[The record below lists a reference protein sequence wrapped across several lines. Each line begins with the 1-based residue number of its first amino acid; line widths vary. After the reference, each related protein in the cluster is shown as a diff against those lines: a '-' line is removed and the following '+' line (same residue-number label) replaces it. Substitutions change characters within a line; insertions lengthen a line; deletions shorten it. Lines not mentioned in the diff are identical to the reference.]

1 MVTSRK
7 DCFFGLHFDF
17 HAMPGDEVGSI
28 IDIASIEEMLDAT
41 KPDMIQVDT
50 KGHAGISSY
59 MTKAGTHA
67 EVMHMDVLKTWREL
81 TAKRG
86 IRLYVHHS
94 GLFDLLATKL
104 HPDWA
109 RLDADGNPTGGA
121 ASVFSPYADELLI
134 PQILEMAAYG
144 AEGAWIDGDEW
155 RCFVDYSHWALDAY
169 YKETGNTHAP
179 HPGEDGYEDYC
190 EFCREGFRRYV
201 AHYIAA
207 VKEKYPD
214 FEITSNWMYTH
225 TMPEKRVVPI
235 DFISG
240 DYNCTNAVNE
250 ARIVARCIVPQK
262 LTWDLMAWGQQ
273 ALPCSWET
281 RNRCTKEPEQLCQEA
296 AVVLSLGGGFQFF
309 NILYGTGGL
318 VQRWAIPG
326 WGEVAEFCRA
336 RQAYCFGAVSRADI
350 AVLYPAYYRDQPLF
364 TGAAFKTLSGFV
376 AMLSDAGF
384 SADVVNE
391 ADLADLDRYRVVLMP
406 EADVYKPETLAR
418 LDAFVKAGGTVIADG
433 GVILPE
439 GMSGLSYGEKTH
451 RLIFPDCGGRL
462 SCMETDCY
470 TLIPT
475 TATAVLDS
483 YRGNYYYAPER
494 DDAVFLNT
502 YGKGK
507 VASLAFALSPV
518 YSTNVTSALK
528 QFTKRLMDAVG
539 YRAEVSVEGSDYA
552 DLTLMEKAGH
562 IMANIINRAG
572 EHNATGV
579 RTFREI
585 PPIGPLTLR
594 ARTATPPKSVTLRP
608 EGIPL
613 TPTKTD
619 DGYTYTIESIH
630 IHAIAEIEL

>member
-28 IDIASIEEMLDAT
+28 IDLASIEEMLDAT

-59 MTKAGTHA
+59 MTTAGTHA
-67 EVMHMDVLKTWREL
+67 EVMKMDVLKAWREL

-94 GLFDLLATKL
+94 GLFDQLATQL
-104 HPDWA
+104 HPDW
-109 RLDADGNPTGGA
+109 RRVDADGNPTEGA
-121 ASVFSPYADELLI
+121 VSAFSPYVDELLI

-155 RCFVDYSHWALDAY
+155 RCFVDYSHHATDAY
-169 YKETGNTHAP
+169 YKGTGKAHAP
-179 HPGEDGYEDYC
+179 HPGEDGYDEYC

-201 AHYIAA
+201 ARYIAA
-207 VKEKYPD
+207 VKEKYPS

-225 TMPEKRVVPI
+225 TMPEKRTVPI

-240 DYNCTNAVNE
+240 VNE
-250 ARIVARCIVPQK
+250 ARVVARCIVPQK

-326 WGEVAEFCRA
+326 WREVAEFCRA
-336 RQAYCFGAVSRADI
+336 RQDACFGATSRADI

-364 TGAAFKTLSGFV
+364 TGAAFKNLSGFV
-376 AMLSDAGF
+376 AMLSDAGY
-384 SADVVNE
+384 STDVINE

-406 EADVYKPETLAR
+406 TADRYTPETIAR
-418 LDAFVKAGGTVIADG
+418 LDAFVAAGGTLIADG
-433 GVILPE
+433 GAALPE
-439 GMSGLSYGEKTH
+439 KMSGVHFGEPMH
-451 RLIFPDCGGRL
+451 RLVFPDCGERL
-462 SCMETDCY
+462 SCLETDYRTPEC
-470 TLIPT
+470 I
-475 TATAVLDS
+475 TASPILDA
-483 YRGNYYYAPER
+483 YRGNYYYEAER
-494 DDAVFLNT
+494 DIAATLNA
-502 YGKGK
+502 YGAGH
-507 VASLAFALSPV
+507 VACLAFSLSP
-518 YSTNVTSALK
+518 YYANNVTYALK
-528 QFTKRLMDAVG
+528 QFTKRLLAAVG

-552 DLTLMEKAGH
+552 DLTLMEKDGH
-562 IMANIINRAG
+562 IMANVINRTG
-572 EHNATGV
+572 EHSATGV

-594 ARTATPPKSVTLRP
+594 VRTDKKPKRVTLRP

-613 TPTKTD
+613 TEIPSD
-619 DGYTYTIESIH
+619 DGYAYRIDRISIH
-630 IHAIAEIEL
+630 SIADIEL